1 MSKFNL
7 LLLSIIYL
15 ILSITNTYAYLDP
28 GTGSIILQAIIGF
41 IAASIA
47 TISVYWTKFKL
58 IISKI
63 FRKKNKEKN
72 IKND

>member
-41 IAASIA
+41 IAASVA

-63 FRKKNKEKN
+63 LRKKNKEKN